1 MKIAIE
7 VTGAD
12 EQALVEAA
20 SRLNIP
26 ATELA
31 AAAVRDL
38 VSQPEQHFAE
48 IAARIVAKNEALYR
62 RLA

>member
-7 VTGAD
+7 VTGP
-12 EQALVEAA
+12 EERALTAA
-20 SRLNIP
+20 ATRLDIP

-38 VSQPEQHFAE
+38 VSQPEQDFAQL
-48 IAARIVAKNEALYR
+48 AARMMAKNEALYR

>member
-7 VTGAD
+7 VTGP
-12 EQALVEAA
+12 EERALAEAA
-20 SRLNIP
+20 NRLNIP

-38 VSQPEQHFAE
+38 VSQPEQEFAQLAE
-48 IAARIVAKNEALYR
+48 RIVKKNEALYR

>member
-7 VTGAD
+7 VTGS
-12 EQALVEAA
+12 EERALSDAA
-20 SRLNIP
+20 TRLNIP
-26 ATELA
+26 VTELA

-38 VSQPEQHFAE
+38 VSQPEQEFARL
-48 IAARIVAKNEALYR
+48 AARIVAKNEALYR